1 MHSTVRKKQIRYMLI
16 CMYMH
21 IEREYDEKNS
31 YFQQMSIG
39 KAGQVK
45 GCILHRLSDVTSQKV
60 FLRRPMLHTTTLWYM
75 CYTALSIIGYKDQR

>member
-1 MHSTVRKKQIRYMLI
+1 MMR
-16 CMYMH
+16 
-21 IEREYDEKNS
+21 KNS

-60 FLRRPMLHTTTLWYM
+60 FLRRPMLHMTTLRYVLHCTIHYWLQGSKVM
-75 CYTALSIIGYKDQR
+75 METLTENSDSIHVASIS